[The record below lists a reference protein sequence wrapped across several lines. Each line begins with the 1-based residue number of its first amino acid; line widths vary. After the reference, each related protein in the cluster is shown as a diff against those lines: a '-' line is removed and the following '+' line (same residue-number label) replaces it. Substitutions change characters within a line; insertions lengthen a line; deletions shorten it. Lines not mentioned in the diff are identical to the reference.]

1 MSVSTETIWP
11 FVSSCPL
18 HRFAERN
25 LEGCVPYYSDHFS
38 FPKESNLKDKTTL
51 RTSLV
56 VQWLRICLPVQG
68 TRVQALVREDTT
80 CHRATKPVRHNY

>member
-18 HRFAERN
+18 QRRFADRN

-38 FPKESNLKDKTTL
+38 FPKENNLKDKTT
-51 RTSLV
+51 
-56 VQWLRICLPVQG
+56 QF
-68 TRVQALVREDTT
+68 
-80 CHRATKPVRHNY
+80 